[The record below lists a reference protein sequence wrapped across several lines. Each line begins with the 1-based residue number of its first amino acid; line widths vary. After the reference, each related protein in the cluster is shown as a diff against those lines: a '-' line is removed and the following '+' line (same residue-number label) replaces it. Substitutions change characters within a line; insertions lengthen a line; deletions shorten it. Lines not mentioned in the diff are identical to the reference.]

1 MNTIIGIFDDAAQA
15 RRAMETLRDSSLPL
29 DDVSIISRRAGTD
42 ASDNPEDVSA
52 GEGAAVGA
60 VWGGLVGLASL
71 LIPGVGPFIA
81 GGALFAALTGAV
93 TGAVVGG
100 IAAALIDFSGIPEA
114 EARGYEEQVRA
125 GKTLVAVRARDEDS
139 AEVRRMLETT
149 GADVRDAQ
157 RSIAEKAT
165 AGRPTIAMYDESG
178 RRVSDDM
185 EHAAGD
191 ATGAAADASTGIAST
206 SPALTG
212 TPAAGTAAASMDAT
226 STTTRRRGIYDVSD
240 TGGTAGTPGHT
251 WTRGEWMGEGQDG
264 PRKDTGK
271 YDARQWVGEGQGESG
286 HQPDDAKQWTSGEW
300 VGEGQGSGPR
310 KDTGEFD
317 ADQWVGEGQG
327 DRPATDSPATDSPT
341 KKQP

>member
-1 MNTIIGIFDDAAQA
+1 MNTIIGIFDDTAQA
-15 RRAMETLRDSSLPL
+15 RRAMESLRDSALPL
-29 DDVSIISRRAGTD
+29 DDVSIISRAGGEGAAGNT
-42 ASDNPEDVSA
+42 EDVSA

-60 VWGGLVGLASL
+60 VWGGLVGLAAL
-71 LIPGVGPFIA
+71 LIPGVGPFVA

-125 GKTLVAVRARDEDS
+125 GKTLVAVRARDEDT
-139 AEVRRMLETT
+139 AEVRRMLEST

-157 RSIAEKAT
+157 RPVSETAT

-185 EHAAGD
+185 QRAVGS
-191 ATGAAADASTGIAST
+191 TTSGAAM
-206 SPALTG
+206 
-212 TPAAGTAAASMDAT
+212 AGTTTT
-226 STTTRRRGIYDVSD
+226 STAARRRGIYDVSD
-240 TGGTAGTPGHT
+240 TTGAAGTPGHT
-251 WTRGEWMGEGQDG
+251 WTRGEWAGEGQDG
-264 PRKDTGK
+264 PRRDTGK
-271 YDARQWVGEGQGESG
+271 YDAHQWVGEGQGGSG
-286 HQPDDAKQWTSGEW
+286 HREGDAQQWTSGEF
-300 VGEGQGSGPR
+300 VGEGQGGGPR
-310 KDTGEFD
+310 KDTGEYD

-327 DRPATDSPATDSPT
+327 ERPATDRPT